1 MQRNNPI
8 REKVSVEQ
16 ESEQEAVEDTPELR
30 PTVELQTQ
38 AKIDSDVRNAI
49 AAADEQD
56 HPYGMTLEAQ
66 EKWEA
71 REAEKRSTRERA
83 DREQTSR
90 REELC
95 REMTRAKHC
104 GLSSEADP
112 RERLDVET
120 RREVKKQA
128 IRLDGKCRGGLG
140 VEAIEREL
148 AARVE
153 SGRSMQDAV
162 LDMVEDVQAAPG
174 AIVALGELEQVGRKW
189 VDVEAT
195 VETLWEPSSPSMQQ
209 VGLLEDET
217 GKTKLTVWQRSG
229 QPVIAEGQTVRIR
242 DAAVSWYQGRAS
254 LALTGR
260 STVSFPER
268 DDWW

>member
-1 MQRNNPI
+1 MKRNNPI

-16 ESEQEAVEDTPELR
+16 ESEQDAVEDTPELR

-38 AKIDSDVRNAI
+38 AKIDSDVRDAI
-49 AAADEQD
+49 ATTDEQA
-56 HPYGMTLEAQ
+56 HPHGMTLEAQ

-71 REAEKRSTRERA
+71 REAEKRRTRERE
-83 DREQTSR
+83 DRAQTSR

-95 REMTRAKHC
+95 REMTKAKHC
-104 GLSSEADP
+104 GQFSVTDL
-112 RERLDVET
+112 REQLDVET
-120 RREVKKQA
+120 RREIKKEA
-128 IRLDGKCRGGLG
+128 IRLEEKCRGGLG
-140 VEAIEREL
+140 VKAIEREL
-148 AARVE
+148 ATRVN

-189 VDVEAT
+189 VDVRGQIAE
-195 VETLWEPSSPSMQQ
+195 LWEPSHPSMQQ
-209 VGLLEDET
+209 VGLIEDET
-217 GKTKLTVWQRSG
+217 GRSKVTIWQKAN
-229 QPVIAEGQTVRIR
+229 QPIVSEGQTVRIR

-268 DDWW
+268 EAWW

>member
-1 MQRNNPI
+1 M
-8 REKVSVEQ
+8 
-16 ESEQEAVEDTPELR
+16 
-30 PTVELQTQ
+30 TQ
-38 AKIDSDVRNAI
+38 
-49 AAADEQD
+49 
-56 HPYGMTLEAQ
+56 
-66 EKWEA
+66 
-71 REAEKRSTRERA
+71 
-83 DREQTSR
+83 
-90 REELC
+90 
-95 REMTRAKHC
+95 AKHC

-112 RERLDVET
+112 REQLDVET
-120 RREVKKQA
+120 RREVEKQA
-128 IRLDGKCRGGLG
+128 IRLDGKCCGGLG

-148 AARVE
+148 AARVQ

-174 AIVALGELEQVGRKW
+174 AIVALGELVQVGRKW

-217 GKTKLTVWQRSG
+217 GKTKLTVWKRSK
-229 QPVIAEGQTVRIR
+229 QPLIAEGQTVRIR

-260 STVSFPER
+260 SMVHFPER
-268 DDWW
+268 AAWW